1 MSKLESFYWN
11 KLCSKS
17 FFFELEQFFYFCFVL
32 VVQRAA
38 LITSSTYDYCVV
50 RQKEFSRKVEMSK
63 VESLYL
69 TKPSNKSFSFQLQE
83 FFYFCFVVVVEGV
96 VLITSSIYN
105 CCVVRQKEFSRKV
118 EMSKVESFY
127 WNKLNNESFSFE
139 SEQFL
144 ICILF
149 QLFRGVALITSSK
162 S

>member
-1 MSKLESFYWN
+1 MKASLLNHSSF
-11 KLCSKS
+11 LIC
-17 FFFELEQFFYFCFVL
+17 VL
-32 VVQRAA
+32 FQLFSGVA
-38 LITSSTYDYCVV
+38 LITFSIFHCCVV
-50 RQKEFSRKVEMSK
+50 KQKEFSRKVEMSK

-69 TKPSNKSFSFQLQE
+69 NKPSNKSFSFQLQE